1 MARSIDGNR
10 GAFLDMIA
18 YSEGTSK
25 IPNSDDGYRVIV
37 GSTPSHPILMS
48 SYANHPHI
56 LEHLTKTLASTAA
69 GRYQLLAKYYDVYKV
84 QLHLPD
90 FSPDSQDAIALQ
102 QIHECHAL
110 DDIDAGDILSAIHKC
125 AHIWASFPGADYHQH
140 ENKVVDLLAAYHNA
154 GGTEISA

>member
-1 MARSIDGNR
+1 
-10 GAFLDMIA
+10 MIA

-37 GSTPSHPILMS
+37 GSTINHPILMS
-48 SYANHPHI
+48 SYENHPHI
-56 LEHLTKTLASTAA
+56 FEHISKTLASTAA

-84 QLHLPD
+84 QLHLPN
-90 FSPDSQDAIALQ
+90 FSPESQDIIALQ
-102 QIHECHAL
+102 QIKECHAL

-125 AHIWASFPGADYHQH
+125 AHIWASLPGAGYGQH
-140 ENKVVDLLAAYHNA
+140 EQKTVDLLAAYHNA